1 MPEIKLTAEL
11 RTRFGKGAA
20 RKLRRGNQ
28 IPAVIYGHGADP
40 IHVALPGHAT
50 MMALKTTNA
59 LLTVEVDGKS
69 SMVLAKDVQ
78 RDPIRPV
85 IEHLDLVVVRRGE
98 KVVVEV
104 PVHVEGQAAPDT
116 LVTLDL
122 QELELSVLATQIPE
136 RVIVDVSGLSAGTQV
151 LASEVQMPE
160 GAELVTDPEALV
172 VNVTAQISA
181 EALESEL
188 AEAEAAAGIEH
199 EEPEAAEEA
208 PAEAEAGESQE
219 G

>member
-1 MPEIKLTAEL
+1 MPEITLTAEL

-20 RKLRRGNQ
+20 RKLRREHQ

-50 MMALKTTNA
+50 MMALKTTNVV
-59 LLTVEVDGKS
+59 LSVEVDGKS
-69 SMVLAKDVQ
+69 TMVLAKDVQ

-104 PVHVEGQAAPDT
+104 AVHVEGQAAPDT

-122 QELELSVLATQIPE
+122 QDLEMSVEATQIPE
-136 RVIVDVSGLSAGTQV
+136 RVVVDVQGLPAGTQV
-151 LASEVQMPE
+151 LAREVPLPE

-172 VNVTAQISA
+172 VNVTAQITA

-188 AEAEAAAGIEH
+188 AVAEAAAGIEH
-199 EEPEAAEEA
+199 EEPEAEEA
-208 PAEAEAGESQE
+208 PAEAGADESQE